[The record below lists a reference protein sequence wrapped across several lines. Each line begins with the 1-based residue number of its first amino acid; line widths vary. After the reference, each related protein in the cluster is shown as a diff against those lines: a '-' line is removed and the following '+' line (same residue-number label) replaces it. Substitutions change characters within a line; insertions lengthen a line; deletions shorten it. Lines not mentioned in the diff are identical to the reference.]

1 MGFNVDS
8 KTDLFLPNF
17 IGLGKGVS
25 KGYGVMIEN
34 KLSRLKNEKKNMQSI
49 TFECEVIT
57 PMFLAGADGSTPEL
71 RPPSIKG
78 ALRFWWRALNGHLPL
93 GELKTREAAIFGGTD
108 NGGKRSIVII
118 QAKPINIK
126 TGVEILVPHKSFMK
140 ATAFKANETT
150 FEVKL
155 SLMKTV
161 KDVSNTFEIMNL
173 EKLKSLFLITAT
185 LGGFGKR
192 SRRGMGS
199 VNIIK
204 CSEQFKQPNTL
215 QEILPHLYQFSQF
228 FTLDSDRIYNTYTGT
243 LGLYGCLREVAIG
256 ESEVRTEI
264 LLKHISD
271 TTHKEKEKNPYRYA
285 ASIGNAFGGRMAS
298 TVYVS
303 VIKGSALPI
312 VSTLNIAPNRNSHKV
327 STLVQSSFV
336 KEILNK

>member
-1 MGFNVDS
+1 NQ
-8 KTDLFLPNF
+8 K
-17 IGLGKGVS
+17 
-25 KGYGVMIEN
+25 Y
-34 KLSRLKNEKKNMQSI
+34 MQSI

-78 ALRFWWRALNGHLPL
+78 ALRFWWRALNGHLAL
-93 GELKTREAAIFGGTD
+93 GELKKRETAIFGGTD
-108 NGGKRSIVII
+108 NGGGRSIIII
-118 QAKPINIK
+118 QAKPINTK
-126 TGVEILVPHKSFMK
+126 TGVEILIPHKNFMK
-140 ATAFKANETT
+140 ATAFKANETI

-161 KDVSNTFEIMNL
+161 KDASNSFEIMNY
-173 EKLKSLFLITAT
+173 ERLKSLFLITAT

-215 QEILPHLYQFSQF
+215 QEILPHLHQFSQF
-228 FTLDSDRIYNTYTGT
+228 FELYRNERIYNTYTGT

-256 ESEVRTEI
+256 EPEEKTET

-271 TTHKEKEKNPYRYA
+271 TTHKEKEKDPYRYA

-298 TVYVS
+298 SVYVS
-303 VIKGSALPI
+303 IIKGSALPI
-312 VSTLNIAPNRNSHKV
+312 VSTLNIAVNRNSHHV